1 MNILIVPAAKVVSKE
16 LNEKFFDIPSILVTL
31 ENKTVID
38 LLYEQYKNCVG
49 KIIIVAY
56 EQASLIINY
65 VNFKKFNDIV
75 EVIVLDELK
84 DLGYS
89 VKYGIEHVKKLYE
102 NVNKVYINFGDTIL
116 NEDFKE
122 VKDIIFYSKV
132 KESLRWTT
140 FDYNENKISN
150 IYDKSMRNIE
160 EYYNVFIGVFSFS
173 NSFTFYNL
181 LNEALED
188 KSIKCDTFYK
198 ALLEY
203 NNLNDTDIIYT
214 DKWLDVGH
222 IDTYDKSS
230 SEVKARYF
238 NTITIDKQRGI
249 LKKTS
254 ENKDKFIKEIKWYL
268 KLPLNIQYVAPRIFN
283 YSLSYDDPYIEME
296 YYSYSNL
303 HNTFVYGNQPL
314 DQWKLIFNSLE
325 NIIKEFKK
333 FKVEV
338 NKKEVNETLNK
349 MYIDK
354 TIKRL
359 DELRE
364 DKNFEAFFD
373 NKIIINGKKYESID
387 YYIKHIPKLIEEFDV
402 YNVKEFQLLHGDLCL
417 SNILYSLNSNTIRV
431 IDPRGEFGKFDIY
444 GDIRYDLAKLSHSIQ
459 GKYDF
464 IIEDLFELEANKTE
478 INYMIY
484 YNDGHKQIEEL
495 YMKELKKYTSN
506 VCSIELIESLLFFS
520 MIPLHKDY
528 PNRQILML
536 ATAVKLIDNIINN
549 NYFVKM
555 EASYGK

>member
-1 MNILIVPAAKVVSKE
+1 MNVLIIPTAKVVSKE
-16 LNEKFFDIPSILVTL
+16 LNEKFYDIPSILVSL

-38 LLYEQYKNCVG
+38 FLYEQYKGYVD
-49 KIIIVAY
+49 KIVVVAF
-56 EQASLIINY
+56 EQANMIINY
-65 VNFKKFNDIV
+65 VKFKKYNDIID
-75 EVIVLDELK
+75 VIVLDELN

-89 VKYGIEHVKKLYE
+89 IKSGIDYAKKIYK
-102 NVNKVYINFGDTIL
+102 NINKIYINFGDTIL
-116 NEDFKE
+116 NEDLKE
-122 VKDIIFYSKV
+122 SNNVILYSKM

-140 FDYNENKISN
+140 FDYNENVIAN
-150 IYDKSMRNIE
+150 IYDKSIRNMKE
-160 EYYNVFIGVFSFS
+160 WYNVFIGVFSLNDS
-173 NSFTFYNL
+173 YTFNRL
-181 LNEALED
+181 LNKALED
-188 KSIKCDTFYK
+188 KDFQCDSFYK

-203 NNLNDTDIIYT
+203 NNLKHMDIIYT

-222 IDTYDKSS
+222 IDTYNKSS
-230 SEVKARYF
+230 REVKARYF

-254 ENKDKFIKEIKWYL
+254 QNKDKFIKEIKWYL

-303 HNTFVYGNQPL
+303 HNTFIYGNQPL

-325 NIIKEFKK
+325 NVINELKK
-333 FKVEV
+333 FKIEV
-338 NKKEVNETLNK
+338 NKDEVNETLNK

-364 DKNFEAFFD
+364 DKNFEEFFN
-373 NKIIINGKKYESID
+373 NKIIINGEKYESID
-387 YYIKHIPKLIEEFDV
+387 YYIKYIPKLMEAFNIYD
-402 YNVKEFQLLHGDLCL
+402 VKEFQLLHGDLCL
-417 SNILYSLNSNTIRV
+417 SNILYSLNSNTVRV
-431 IDPRGEFGKFDIY
+431 VDPRGEFGRFDIY

-464 IIEDLFELEANKTE
+464 IIEDLFELEKKNTE

-484 YNDGHKQIEEL
+484 YSDGHKQIEEL
-495 YMKELKKYTSN
+495 YMKELKKYTSS

-536 ATAVKLIDNIINN
+536 ATGVKLIDNVINN
-549 NYFVKM
+549 YSAKM
-555 EASYGK
+555 EAAHDK